1 MNKEHAISDEVLEIV
16 QMAISRNEN
25 WMAYNNSLYFLD
37 KEDVHFFKEKGAAE
51 VFASDNIS
59 DHDNFSII
67 NVKSIADVLRQ
78 IPYGEAL
85 NKELN
90 NLSNKNL
97 SIMIEK
103 NFEYLK
109 DNIKYHGFG
118 ETLNPELENQ
128 LKKGAAEFSLNYK
141 TEVNKRDL
149 EATLH
154 FKKSNTTDMYF
165 FNKYDAKITA
175 ERNNEKVA
183 QTFYLNKGQGVT
195 VKEAY
200 NLLNGRAVH
209 KELIDKQ
216 DQKYKTWIQ
225 LDFGNKDKD
234 GNYERKTYHQNYG
247 YDLKET
253 LSYYPIK
260 EMMKEDEKEKL
271 IRSLEKGN
279 VQMVTLETPGKDI
292 KVFVEADPKYKDLNV
307 YTSKMVSLDKDQKEE
322 LMKKPE
328 IKEDKG
334 QEKGQG
340 KDQTQEKDLKQ
351 EVKKSAKQKPDDDL
365 ESPKKK
371 NSRKRSHSI

>member
-59 DHDNFSII
+59 DYDHFNII

-216 DQKYKTWIQ
+216 DQKYKAWIQ

-292 KVFVEADPKYKDLNV
+292 KVFMEANPQYKSLNL
-307 YTSKMVSLDKDQKEE
+307 YDSKMQNLNQEQRQELTQKQE
-322 LMKKPE
+322 LN
-328 IKEDKG
+328 
-334 QEKGQG
+334 QQG

-351 EVKKSAKQKPDDDL
+351 DVKKSAKQKPDDDL
-365 ESPKKK
+365 ESPKKDL
-371 NSRKRSHSI
+371 S